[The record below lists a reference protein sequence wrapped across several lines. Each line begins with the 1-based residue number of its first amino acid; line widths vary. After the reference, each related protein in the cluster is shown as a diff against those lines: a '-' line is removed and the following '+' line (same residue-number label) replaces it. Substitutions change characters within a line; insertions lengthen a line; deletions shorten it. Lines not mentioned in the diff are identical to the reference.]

1 MAVLLTLCLLLGCVP
16 AVFAAD
22 QTKEL
27 ELQQTPVSISP
38 ENENVETDAADEP
51 APEETVRV
59 IIRFRSDSLT
69 GHGYSTRGLG
79 SNAAALAYSDRLQKE
94 QRTQI
99 KAISVELGVT
109 LPVRYQFTIG
119 VNGVATSVPYGEV
132 EAIRAMDGVESV
144 YVENQY
150 EPDVDE
156 PNTSTAGTMIGS
168 YNAWAD
174 GYTGAGSRVAI
185 IDTGLDIDHPS
196 FDESAFLYGLE
207 RSAARFGK
215 QVSDYDLMT
224 EEDITKVLP
233 RLHASERMSG
243 LTADELYRTVKIPY
257 AFNYIDEDL
266 DVTHDNDAQGD
277 HGTHVAGIATANR
290 YVENADGTYTEI
302 EQPQAAAC
310 VFDYRTGELKAIVG
324 GRYKPTTRKT
334 LNRASGMT
342 MPVGSSIKPLSV
354 YAPALESGVIS
365 PASAFDDY
373 PVQLLSGKA
382 WPLNNPQTYRG
393 RMTVAAALEVS
404 SNPVAVRTL
413 QNLGV
418 KNSFQF
424 MEEKFHIDLEDG
436 RTVNGQVMNDL
447 GASQLALGGLTDGV
461 SVVDMAAAY
470 SVFPRNGLYVEPRTY
485 TKVTRVLDDGTEEVL
500 AGQYSESARGGSLR
514 GDHLVY

>member
-1 MAVLLTLCLLLGCVP
+1 MRKQKLRQLLAVLLTLCLLLGCVP

-79 SNAAALAYSDRLQKE
+79 SNAAALAYSDRLQKK

-99 KAISVELGVT
+99 KAISAELGVT

-150 EPDVDE
+150 EPDVEE
-156 PNTSTAGTMIGS
+156 PNTATAGTMIGS

-243 LTADELYRTVKIPY
+243 LTADELYRTAKIPY
-257 AFNYIDEDL
+257 AFNYID
-266 DVTHDNDAQGD
+266 
-277 HGTHVAGIATANR
+277 
-290 YVENADGTYTEI
+290 
-302 EQPQAAAC
+302 
-310 VFDYRTGELKAIVG
+310 
-324 GRYKPTTRKT
+324 
-334 LNRASGMT
+334 
-342 MPVGSSIKPLSV
+342 
-354 YAPALESGVIS
+354 
-365 PASAFDDY
+365 
-373 PVQLLSGKA
+373 
-382 WPLNNPQTYRG
+382 
-393 RMTVAAALEVS
+393 
-404 SNPVAVRTL
+404 
-413 QNLGV
+413 
-418 KNSFQF
+418 
-424 MEEKFHIDLEDG
+424 
-436 RTVNGQVMNDL
+436 
-447 GASQLALGGLTDGV
+447 
-461 SVVDMAAAY
+461 
-470 SVFPRNGLYVEPRTY
+470 
-485 TKVTRVLDDGTEEVL
+485 
-500 AGQYSESARGGSLR
+500 
-514 GDHLVY
+514 